1 MERLWA
7 PWRMEYILGPHRNE
21 CIFCEALK
29 KGEEGYTLVREEFAF
44 VIMNTFPYNNGH
56 IMVAPTRHT
65 GDIGN
70 LSDEEMLSIS
80 RLVKKSLQILQDKL
94 KPDAF
99 NIGMNLGRVAGAGVE
114 DHIHIHIV
122 PRWNGDTN
130 FMPVISD
137 TKIVSQALEET
148 YRILKEGF
156 SKIKG

>member
-1 MERLWA
+1 MD
-7 PWRMEYILGPHRNE
+7 YILAPHDDE

-29 KGEEGYTLVREEFAF
+29 NEGNRYTLVREELAF

-65 GDIGN
+65 GDVAD
-70 LSDEEMLSIS
+70 LSDEEMLSLS
-80 RLVKKSLQILQDKL
+80 RLVKKSLKVLQDTL

-99 NIGMNLGRVAGAGVE
+99 NIGMNLGRVAGAGIE
-114 DHIHIHIV
+114 DHLHIHIV

-137 TKIVSQALEET
+137 TKIVSQSLDET
-148 YRILKEGF
+148 YRVLKEGF
-156 SKIKG
+156 DKVKS

>member
-7 PWRMEYILGPHRNE
+7 PWRMEYILAPHTDE

-29 KGEEGYTLVREEFAF
+29 KGEKGYTLACDELAF

-65 GDIGN
+65 GDLQD
-70 LSDEEMLSIS
+70 LSDKELLSLS
-80 RLVKKSLQILQDKL
+80 RLVKRSLKVLQNTL

-99 NIGMNLGRVAGAGVE
+99 NIGMNLGRIAGAGVE
-114 DHIHIHIV
+114 EHVHIHIV

-137 TKIVSQALEET
+137 TKVLSQSLDET
-148 YRILKEGF
+148 YHILKVGF
-156 SKIKG
+156 GKIKS